1 MPASSTY
8 GVPVHHNQTTQAS
21 EETNMEYHLQE
32 SFCESGLEV
41 CTSCPSIVYWLELS
55 PTEPSNFRAV
65 TGGKKSSLLE
75 GGRETKFD
83 E

>member
-8 GVPVHHNQTTQAS
+8 GVPVHLNQATQAS

-41 CTSCPSIVYWLELS
+41 CTSCPTIVYWLELS
-55 PTEPSNFRAV
+55 PTEPSNFK
-65 TGGKKSSLLE
+65 GGDWRKEVQLARRRK
-75 GGRETKFD
+75 RNQV
-83 E
+83 